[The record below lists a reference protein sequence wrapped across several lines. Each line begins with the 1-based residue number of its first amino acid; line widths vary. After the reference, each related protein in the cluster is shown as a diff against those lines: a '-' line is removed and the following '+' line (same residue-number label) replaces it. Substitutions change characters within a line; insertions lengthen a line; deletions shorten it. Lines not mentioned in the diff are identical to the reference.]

1 MYYAFY
7 KLCYYC
13 FKSCTKI
20 PVVEVRNRN
29 FINFSKL
36 NTNLV
41 SQPRKNLDSLSVQGD
56 FNDCKLLYLYGE
68 YLKGKTQDYLNI
80 FDDLIYGHFDIQC
93 VQDCQAHQ
101 KNNRTASA

>member
-1 MYYAFY
+1 M
-7 KLCYYC
+7 
-13 FKSCTKI
+13 KI
-20 PVVEVRNRN
+20 
-29 FINFSKL
+29 
-36 NTNLV
+36 
-41 SQPRKNLDSLSVQGD
+41 
-56 FNDCKLLYLYGE
+56 YGE